1 MIELKPRTKTVSLFQ
16 GDDLVRHE
24 ELLAEMERA
33 ARGISGTSARLG
45 DDPKVAA
52 RMAAEAFNAF
62 KDEAEERAA
71 KLEIRALGRKAWRDL
86 VANHPA
92 RGGDDADEAQG
103 FNVDTFADDLIP
115 ACIVEG
121 QFPSVADRDAFL
133 DDLPDGLWNLLY
145 RECLTINQASGPDP
159 KARLSLPPAPTGDE
173 TSESPG
179 RLGDL

>member
-24 ELLAEMERA
+24 ELLAEMQRTA
-33 ARGISGTSARLG
+33 QGISGTSARLG

-52 RMAAEAFNAF
+52 RLAAEAFNAF

-71 KLEIRALGRKAWRDL
+71 KVEIRAVGRKTWRDL
-86 VANHPA
+86 VAKHPA
-92 RGGDDADEAQG
+92 RPDEDDDEARG

-121 QFPSVADRDAFL
+121 QFASIADRDAFL

-145 RECLTINQASGPDP
+145 RECVDLNLSTGPDP
-159 KARLSLPPAPTGDE
+159 KARISLPADPTGDE